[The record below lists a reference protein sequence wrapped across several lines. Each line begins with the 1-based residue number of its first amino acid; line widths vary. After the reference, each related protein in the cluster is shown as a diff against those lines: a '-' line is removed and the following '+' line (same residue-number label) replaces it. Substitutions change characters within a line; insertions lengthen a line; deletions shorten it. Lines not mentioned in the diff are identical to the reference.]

1 MNSELSK
8 KAKMAIAKFL
18 NTEAGEEL
26 KGYLAF
32 LTPSI
37 SISEQ
42 AHVMHFTSGQT
53 QGWGQCLKEIEKLS
67 TLKGD
72 LDTSEKDDTLDR

>member
-1 MNSELSK
+1 MTQELSK
-8 KAKMAIAKFL
+8 KGRMAIAKFL

-26 KGYLAF
+26 KGFLAYQ
-32 LTPSI
+32 TPSVTV
-37 SISEQ
+37 SEQ

-53 QGWGQCLKEIEKLS
+53 QGWGQCIKELEKLS

-72 LDTSEKDDTLDR
+72 VETSETDDSLER

>member
-1 MNSELSK
+1 
-8 KAKMAIAKFL
+8 MAIAKFL

-26 KGYLAF
+26 KGYLAY

-53 QGWGQCLKEIEKLS
+53 QGWGQCLKEMEKLS
-67 TLKGD
+67 SLKGD
-72 LDTSEKDDTLDR
+72 LETSDADDTLDR

>member
-1 MNSELSK
+1 MNQELTK
-8 KAKMAIAKFL
+8 KGKMAIAKFL

-26 KGYLAF
+26 KGYLAY

-53 QGWGQCLKEIEKLS
+53 QGWGQCLKEMEKLS
-67 TLKGD
+67 SLKGD
-72 LDTSEKDDTLDR
+72 LETSDADDTLDR